1 MLQALRSPASLVLI
15 CVLLFAEEAGVP
27 IPFAPGE
34 AVLIGTGLL
43 IASGAVPFWLAMPA
57 EFVAVLAG
65 AITGYSWARAIGPE
79 RLRALA
85 ERLGA
90 GHAFDRV
97 TERLKGAGVGGIA
110 VSRLV
115 PGLRIYTTLAAGAVG
130 VPFSTFIQAVVPA
143 IAVWVVAFTLLGIFF
158 GIPAQRFVNRFEAY
172 ALRFGAA
179 IVLLVGIYLLL
190 RRLPRITDAQRRFP
204 RGPGWR
210 VALAGIVDLTL
221 MGIVMSLLALLTGL
235 EALEVDSGITAVA
248 VAGALSLAYLVVVRR
263 SVGLTAGEAL
273 LRVHYP

>member
-1 MLQALRSPASLVLI
+1 MLQALRSPASLVI
-15 CVLLFAEEAGVP
+15 VCVLLFAEEAGVP

-34 AVLIGTGLL
+34 AVLIGAGLL

-65 AITGYSWARAIGPE
+65 ATTGFAWARAVGPE

-85 ERLGA
+85 DRLGA

-97 TERLKGAGVGGIA
+97 AERLRDAGVGGIA

-130 VPFSTFIQAVVPA
+130 IPFSTFIVAVVPA
-143 IAVWVVAFTLLGIFF
+143 IAAWVATFTLLGVFF
-158 GIPAQRFVNRFEAY
+158 GIPAQLFVNRFEAY
-172 ALRFGAA
+172 ALRFGVVIA
-179 IVLLVGIYLLL
+179 LLVGIYLIL
-190 RRLPRITDAQRRFP
+190 RRLPWVSGTDRRFP
-204 RGPGWR
+204 RGPGWK
-210 VALAGIVDLTL
+210 VALAAFVDVAL
-221 MGIVMSLLALLTGL
+221 MAVVMALLALLTGL
-235 EALEVDSGITAVA
+235 EALEADSGVTAVA
-248 VAGALSLAYLVVVRR
+248 VVGALLLVYLVIVRR
-263 SVGLTAGEAL
+263 SVGLTVGEAL